1 MVPARTENLL
11 MAGRCV
17 SADELAFSAI
27 RVMGITMQMG
37 QAVGIG
43 AAIAAR
49 DALPVKDI
57 PVEEVRDVLRKVD
70 AFVERSE

>member
-1 MVPARTENLL
+1 

-37 QAVGIG
+37 QAAGIG

-49 DALPVKDI
+49 DGLAVKQI
-57 PVEEVRDVLRKVD
+57 PVDDVRDILRKVD
-70 AFVERSE
+70 AFVERDE